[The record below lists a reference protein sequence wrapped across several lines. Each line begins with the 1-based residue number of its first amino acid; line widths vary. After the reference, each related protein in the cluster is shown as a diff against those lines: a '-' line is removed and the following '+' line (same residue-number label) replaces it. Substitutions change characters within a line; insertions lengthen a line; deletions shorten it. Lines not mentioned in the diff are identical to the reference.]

1 MAISVIRLGF
11 RVFNWLLARGFFR
24 ELEKVLGC
32 TRASRK
38 VKTPV
43 ECADGLGESCRTR
56 RPLV

>member
-43 ECADGLGESCRTR
+43 ECADGQMSHR
-56 RPLV
+56 